1 MALKDIKKNGMSA
14 LEKYWG
20 DEKLMAKI
28 SKASSQEYP
37 TEGLGFG
44 V

>member
-1 MALKDIKKNGMSA
+1 MKDIKKNGMTA

-28 SKASSQEYP
+28 SKA
-37 TEGLGFG
+37 LRK
-44 V
+44 